1 MKVTISAGAGRK
13 IIFEDYEGG
22 DNLVKVSVHDGKDIF
37 VIGTVESKEL
47 RRLGKAFWGIVMLEE
62 VKETISKY
70 DFYSFENN
78 LIQNKKYIKETE
90 SPRLILFRWRFRVCT
105 SCSNDFDIENEGMFY
120 KCGECL
126 WSH

>member
-1 MKVTISAGAGRK
+1 
-13 IIFEDYEGG
+13 
-22 DNLVKVSVHDGKDIF
+22 
-37 VIGTVESKEL
+37 
-47 RRLGKAFWGIVMLEE
+47 MLEE

-126 WSH
+126 